1 MHIQLWDE
9 NKDKALKMVKPLYGT
24 APNRFMNEFF
34 NALDPDSFVDSMKQL
49 MNEDRGNIR
58 LKITVE
64 KININTQIKGSEQ

>member
-34 NALDPDSFVDSMKQL
+34 EAVDPDSFMNSMKQL
-49 MNEDRGNIR
+49 LIEDRGNIR

-64 KININTQIKGSEQ
+64 KININPSKKD